1 MHEGSSEGH
10 DFSEP
15 FCVFSVSTGHSG
27 FRPTLKGNSPH
38 LVVAFVLAEATSLY
52 ITSAA
57 CLIVALPAAEGC
69 AWLCSLLLMSCFF
82 PRCHANLCEGIR
94 KCSCLMAF
102 YRGPRGPR
110 EGNLRWKMSWYHLPS
125 AVIRQ
130 PKELQAAFAAG
141 QLQPKSSVYVKAV
154 NEWHLGWCD
163 SVVDG

>member
-15 FCVFSVSTGHSG
+15 FCVFSMSTGHSG

-57 CLIVALPAAEGC
+57 CLIVGLPAAEGC
-69 AWLCSLLLMSCFF
+69 AWLCSLLLMSGVF

-110 EGNLRWKMSWYHLPS
+110 EGNLRWNQIQSPS
-125 AVIRQ
+125 QRGDTTN
-130 PKELQAAFAAG
+130 PRSCKPLLLQGSCNPRA
-141 QLQPKSSVYVKAV
+141 QST
-154 NEWHLGWCD
+154 
-163 SVVDG
+163 

>member
-15 FCVFSVSTGHSG
+15 FCVFSMSTGHSG

-57 CLIVALPAAEGC
+57 CLIVALPAAESC
-69 AWLCSLLLMSCFF
+69 AWLCSLLLMSGVF
-82 PRCHANLCEGIR
+82 PRCNANLCEGIR

-102 YRGPRGPR
+102 YRGPWGPR
-110 EGNLRWKMSWYHLPS
+110 EGNLRWKMSFVECITFPAW
-125 AVIRQ
+125 
-130 PKELQAAFAAG
+130 
-141 QLQPKSSVYVKAV
+141 
-154 NEWHLGWCD
+154 
-163 SVVDG
+163 